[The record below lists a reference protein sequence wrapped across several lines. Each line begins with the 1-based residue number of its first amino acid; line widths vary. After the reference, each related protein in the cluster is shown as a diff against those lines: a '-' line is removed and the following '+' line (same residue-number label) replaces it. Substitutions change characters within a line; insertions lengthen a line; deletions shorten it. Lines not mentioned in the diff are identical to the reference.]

1 MNYWVYENRVL
12 DKTRIHLGSCPYCQ
26 DGRGIHGGGDR
37 ATGSWV
43 GPLPS
48 VEAAQQAAA
57 RFARNDNRTCL
68 QCLPR
73 VAPNLPLRQPEN
85 RGRARATPLAPAS
98 QPPLDEHT
106 CLIGLRWKSAGHL
119 TLDKK
124 GKIVAPRLEEKSGL
138 YSIRMINADGI
149 ERRYIGESDS
159 LRRRFGNY
167 RNPGP
172 TQSTSIRINA
182 QIINLLCG
190 GGAAV
195 VMIATDLWLGH
206 ESAVLDID
214 LREKSVRRLFENLAI
229 SLDASRGIQ
238 SLNL

>member
-1 MNYWVYENRVL
+1 MIP
-12 DKTRIHLGSCPYCQ
+12 KQIFMSQT
-26 DGRGIHGGGDR
+26 
-37 ATGSWV
+37 
-43 GPLPS
+43 
-48 VEAAQQAAA
+48 
-57 RFARNDNRTCL
+57 
-68 QCLPR
+68 
-73 VAPNLPLRQPEN
+73 LRPPEN
-85 RGRARATPLAPAS
+85 GGRARAIPLAPAS
-98 QPPLDEHT
+98 HPPLDEHT
-106 CLIGLRWKSAGHL
+106 CLIGLRWKAAGYL
-119 TLDKK
+119 TLDNK
-124 GKIVAPRLEEKSGL
+124 GKIVAPPLEQKPGL
-138 YSIRMINADGI
+138 YSIRMINPDGI
-149 ERRYIGESDS
+149 EHRYIGESDS

-182 QIINLLCG
+182 QIINLLRG

>member
-1 MNYWVYENRVL
+1 
-12 DKTRIHLGSCPYCQ
+12 
-26 DGRGIHGGGDR
+26 
-37 ATGSWV
+37 
-43 GPLPS
+43 
-48 VEAAQQAAA
+48 
-57 RFARNDNRTCL
+57 
-68 QCLPR
+68 
-73 VAPNLPLRQPEN
+73 
-85 RGRARATPLAPAS
+85 
-98 QPPLDEHT
+98 
-106 CLIGLRWKSAGHL
+106 
-119 TLDKK
+119 
-124 GKIVAPRLEEKSGL
+124 
-138 YSIRMINADGI
+138 MINPDGI
-149 ERRYIGESDS
+149 EHRYIGESDS

-182 QIINLLCG
+182 QIINLLRG